1 MKKLIITM
9 EFPPQIGGIAS
20 YTHQFA
26 SALKPEEVVI
36 LASKHKQAKEFDANC
51 AFKVV
56 RHNFY
61 FPPFIWPRWL
71 KLFWHVFW
79 LARKEKIDII
89 YLHHVLPVGY
99 VARLIKKFLHTPF
112 LIFSHGTDVLLASRS
127 NWKKNRMRSVVNQVE
142 AIIFN
147 SASLRQRFLRVWPEF
162 ADKSLVLY
170 PCPDDD
176 FYQAPAGD
184 VIDKLKS
191 QYALEGKKVILTI
204 ARMDDGKG
212 YPHLV
217 RILSKVLEKVPN
229 LVWLVIGDGPKCESI
244 LKEIQKNFLQNVVR
258 YIGMVPHKELKQ
270 FYYLADLFV
279 LLTHP
284 DEGREEGL
292 GLVFLESAAA
302 GLPVIAGRSGG
313 VEEAVLNGQTGLVV
327 DIYQGDKI
335 VADSI
340 IELLKNEKYAKNL
353 GMNARMRLEADF
365 KWENQL
371 KVIGRWV

>member
-20 YTHQFA
+20 YTRQFA
-26 SALKPEEVVI
+26 AALKPEEVVV
-36 LASKHKQAKEFDANC
+36 LAPKHKQAKEFDKTC
-51 AFKVV
+51 AFKVI
-56 RHNFY
+56 RKGFY

-71 KLFWHVFW
+71 LLFWHVFW

-99 VARLIKKFLHTPF
+99 VARLIKKIKRVPF

-127 NWKKNRMRSVVNQVE
+127 NWKKERMRSVVNQAE
-142 AIIFN
+142 AIVFN

-162 ADKSLVLY
+162 QEKGLVLY
-170 PCPDDD
+170 PCPEDD
-176 FYQAPAGD
+176 FYLAPSGEI
-184 VIDKLKS
+184 IDKLKS

-204 ARMDDGKG
+204 ARMDEGKG
-212 YPHLV
+212 YPHLI
-217 RILSKVLEKVPN
+217 RILPKVLEKVPN
-229 LVWLVIGDGPKCESI
+229 LVWFVIGDGPKRELIS
-244 LKEIQKNFLQNVVR
+244 KEIQKNFLQNVVR
-258 YIGMVPHKELKQ
+258 YIGMVPHSELKQ

-313 VEEAVLNGQTGLVV
+313 VEEAVLNGQTGIVV
-327 DIYQGDKI
+327 DIYHGDKI

-340 IELLKNEKYAKNL
+340 IELLKNEDYARTL
-353 GMNARMRLEADF
+353 GMNARVRLEADF
-365 KWENQL
+365 KWRNQL
-371 KVIGRWV
+371 KVIGRWM

>member
-26 SALKPEEVVI
+26 SALKVEETIV
-36 LASKHKQAKEFDANC
+36 LAPKHKLAKELDKNC
-51 AFKVV
+51 AFKII
-56 RHNFY
+56 RKNFY

-71 KLFWHVFW
+71 LLFWHVFW
-79 LARKEKIDII
+79 LVRKEKIDII

-99 VARLIKKFLHTPF
+99 VARLIKKFLRTPF

-127 NWKKNRMRSVVNQVE
+127 NWKKNRMRAVVNQAE

-162 ADKSLVLY
+162 PEKSLVLY

-184 VIDKLKS
+184 IIDKLKS
-191 QYALEGKKVILTI
+191 QYALEGKKVILTV
-204 ARMDDGKG
+204 ARMDEGKG
-212 YPHLV
+212 YPHLI
-217 RILSKVLEKVPN
+217 RMMPRVLEKISN
-229 LVWLVIGDGPKCESI
+229 LVWLVIGDGPKKESI
-244 LKEIQKNFLQNVVR
+244 LVEIQKKYLQNVVR
-258 YIGMVPHKELKQ
+258 YVGMVPHSELKQ

-327 DIYQGDKI
+327 DIFQGDEG
-335 VADSI
+335 VADAI
-340 IELLKNEKYAKNL
+340 IELLKNNDYAKTL
-353 GMNARMRLEADF
+353 GMNARMRVEADF
-365 KWENQL
+365 KWESQL
-371 KVIGRWV
+371 RVIGRWV